1 MEAVKRTPTV
11 PSRLRAACHR
21 ERVLLYSIVTCY
33 GGGRSWDVSGR
44 PIELTKHPPRPTRLL
59 FPTDTVRCDSNERKK
74 EKKKRIPFGKMVL
87 EEK

>member
-33 GGGRSWDVSGR
+33 EGVGHGMYQDD
-44 PIELTKHPPRPTRLL
+44 PL
-59 FPTDTVRCDSNERKK
+59 N
-74 EKKKRIPFGKMVL
+74 
-87 EEK
+87 